1 MATPAKG
8 AKATKGKPR
17 TPPILASITTE
28 PVANSTTTKVPASSA
43 KNIRWLDVSFLLEA
57 FCKFLYL
64 SFNLV
69 PYFAHAFYRPALWVL
84 YAPVNMVIQEQQRAV
99 GPALS
104 SFFFSFGKF
113 FYFVVVFFF
122 YFLPDNVNTIS
133 FLAVH

>member
-57 FCKFLYL
+57 FCKLLYL

-84 YAPVNMVIQEQQRAV
+84 YAPVNRVVQEQHRAV
-99 GPALS
+99 GPVHASHVDCLGRIS
-104 SFFFSFGKF
+104 YHVVSD
-113 FYFVVVFFF
+113 YF
-122 YFLPDNVNTIS
+122 
-133 FLAVH
+133 